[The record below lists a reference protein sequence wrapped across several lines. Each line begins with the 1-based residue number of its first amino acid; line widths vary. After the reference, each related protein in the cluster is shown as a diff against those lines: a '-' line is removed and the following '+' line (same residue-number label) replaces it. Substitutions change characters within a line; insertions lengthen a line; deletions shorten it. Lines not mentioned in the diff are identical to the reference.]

1 MKKLLALCAV
11 ALMSISASAATAAWY
26 AEDIYEYGDTGDLAT
41 GYLVYFFD
49 ASTVST
55 SAAAAAL
62 NASDFSFLSSGWE
75 ADYMEDGEAGTN
87 NGVGSYGNLQDIT
100 GYFVV
105 FNAEDTASATYAYIS
120 GTEVATTGAA
130 GQAASFDIMGSSSAT
145 ASNWTSLGSPVPE
158 PTSGLLMLLGMAGLA
173 LRRRRA

>member
-26 AEDIYEYGDTGDLAT
+26 AEDIYEYGNTGDLAT

-105 FNAEDTASATYAYIS
+105 FNAGDTASATYAYIS

-145 ASNWTSLGSPVPE
+145 ASNWTAVNAPE
-158 PTSGLLMLLGMAGLA
+158 PTSGLLLLLGMAGLA
-173 LRRRRA
+173 LKRKRA